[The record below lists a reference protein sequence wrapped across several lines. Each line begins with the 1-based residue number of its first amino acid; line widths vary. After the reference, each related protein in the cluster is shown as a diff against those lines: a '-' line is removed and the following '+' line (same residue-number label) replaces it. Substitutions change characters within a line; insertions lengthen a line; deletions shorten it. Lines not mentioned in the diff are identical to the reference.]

1 MIMKKIALI
10 TVLLTASI
18 AAFSQVTY
26 NAKAGLG
33 IAFMSATDL
42 PDGMNIN
49 SNVVWKIGAGIE
61 KAFTPDFSIMPSI
74 ELAKKGMTLSATS
87 EGETESEKIGITYL
101 QIPVLGAYRYNL
113 SEGWNVTA
121 KAGPYFGYALSA
133 KASYNGQKEDFSDN
147 INKFEI
153 GLDFGL
159 ELEHH
164 RYCFGFEFERGFT
177 SITDEPEDG
186 DIFNAALYVTIG
198 YKF

>member
-33 IAFMSATDL
+33 IAFMSA
-42 PDGMNIN
+42 PDKPEGANIK

-61 KAFTPDFSIMPSI
+61 KAFTPNFSLMPSL
-74 ELAKKGMTLSATS
+74 ELAKKGMTLDYSY
-87 EGETESEKIGITYL
+87 GEETGSFKDDFFYIQAPI
-101 QIPVLGAYRYNL
+101 LGAYRYNL
-113 SEGWNVTA
+113 SESWNITA
-121 KAGPYFGYALSA
+121 KAGPYFGYAISA
-133 KASYNGQKEDFSDN
+133 KESYNGETQDIDDDN
-147 INKFEI
+147 LNKFDV
-153 GLDFGL
+153 GLDLGL

-164 RYCFGFEFERGFT
+164 RYCFGIEYEYGFT
-177 SITDEPEDG
+177 SLVDQGKIY
-186 DIFNAALYVTIG
+186 NAAIYVTIG

>member
-33 IAFMSATDL
+33 IAFMSSPDL
-42 PDGMNIN
+42 PDGLSIK
-49 SNVVWKIGAGIE
+49 SNAVWKIGAGIE
-61 KAFTPDFSIMPSI
+61 KAFTPNFSVMPSI
-74 ELAKKGMTLSATS
+74 ELAMKGTTLEGTF
-87 EGETESEKIGITYL
+87 EGETESEKINFTYL

-113 SEGWNVTA
+113 SDGWNVTA
-121 KAGPYFGYALSA
+121 KAGPYFSYAISA
-133 KASYNGQKEDFSDN
+133 KARYDGNTEDFSDVL
-147 INKFEI
+147 NKFDI
-153 GLDFGL
+153 GLDLGI

-164 RYCFGFEFERGFT
+164 RYCFGLEFERGF
-177 SITDEPEDG
+177 SSVDEDV
-186 DIFNAALYVTIG
+186 DVYNAAIYVTIG